1 MKGETKNR
9 LALLSIL
16 LAAGLAMAG
25 MATAFGASD
34 LLKFA
39 GKEVRVV
46 AMGEQLKIYEN
57 GKVVKQIPM
66 PEGEYNFTIEAA
78 GRKLTHKLVIHKM
91 TKEEMEKIQAE
102 HEKEMKKWIEI
113 ANKDT
118 SVQELTNGKG
128 IQYKG
133 KEYNVISAIT
143 GGEEVILMVKVGEKY
158 YKITIDLNSER
169 VKSIE
174 EQSYAVIR
182 NCYGPYVSIDCSKLP
197 LHGPHA
203 PR

>member
-1 MKGETKNR
+1 MKGEMKKR

-16 LAAGLAMAG
+16 LVAGLAMAG
-25 MATAFGASD
+25 IATAFGASN

-57 GKVVKQIPM
+57 GKVVKEIPIS
-66 PEGEYNFTIEAA
+66 EGEYNFTIEA
-78 GRKLTHKLVIHKM
+78 GGHKLTHKLVVHKM
-91 TKEEMEKIQAE
+91 TKEEMEKMQAE

-113 ANKDT
+113 ANKD
-118 SVQELTNGKG
+118 SRIRELTNGEG
-128 IQYKG
+128 IRK
-133 KEYNVISAIT
+133 YNVITAASSKDEVVLGVDI
-143 GGEEVILMVKVGEKY
+143 GGKW
-158 YKITIDLNSER
+158 YKITIDLNNET

-174 EQSYAVIR
+174 KHESPSIST
-182 NCYGPYVSIDCSKLP
+182 CYGPDGPIDCSKLP

-203 PR
+203 PK